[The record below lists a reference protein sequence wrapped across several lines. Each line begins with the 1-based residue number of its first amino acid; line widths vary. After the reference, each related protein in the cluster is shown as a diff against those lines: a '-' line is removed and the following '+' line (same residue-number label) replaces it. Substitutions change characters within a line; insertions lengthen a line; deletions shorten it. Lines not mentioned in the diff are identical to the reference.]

1 MKCQKCGTEHTAN
14 FCPNCGAPANGQQP
28 TQAPEMSSQGIPAAM
43 PNIIINNVNNNAN
56 VAGTS
61 AMAMISPKSK
71 WLAFILCFFLGGL
84 GVHRFYVGKVGSGL
98 LYLFTFGLF
107 GIGWLIDIIQI
118 LCGNFKDNMGLFL
131 KN

>member
-1 MKCQKCGTEHTAN
+1 MAGEQQ
-14 FCPNCGAPANGQQP
+14 GQ
-28 TQAPEMSSQGIPAAM
+28 TPEMSNQGAPAAM

-56 VAGTS
+56 VAGMG
-61 AMAMISPKSK
+61 AMSMISPKSK
-71 WLAFILCFFLGGL
+71 WLAFVLCFFLGGF
-84 GVHRFYVGKVGSGL
+84 GIHRFYVGKVGSGL
-98 LYLFTFGLF
+98 LYLFTVGVF